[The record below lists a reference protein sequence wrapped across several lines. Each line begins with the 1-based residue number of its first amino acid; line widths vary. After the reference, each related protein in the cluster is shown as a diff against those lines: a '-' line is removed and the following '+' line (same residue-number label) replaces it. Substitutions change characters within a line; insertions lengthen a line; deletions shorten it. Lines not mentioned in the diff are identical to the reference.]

1 MPDTELI
8 RKQYV
13 YDEGGNTKSL
23 VYPATKV
30 AAISDL
36 ITALF
41 AFKEQF
47 IDPEITVKTH
57 EAETAQDA
65 LDYSQAHPD
74 VLVYVAK

>member
-1 MPDTELI
+1 MPDNELI
-8 RKQYV
+8 RKQYI
-13 YDEGGNTKSL
+13 YDGNGRSL
-23 VYPATKV
+23 IYPATKV
-30 AAISDL
+30 AAIGDL

-57 EAETAQDA
+57 EAETAQEA